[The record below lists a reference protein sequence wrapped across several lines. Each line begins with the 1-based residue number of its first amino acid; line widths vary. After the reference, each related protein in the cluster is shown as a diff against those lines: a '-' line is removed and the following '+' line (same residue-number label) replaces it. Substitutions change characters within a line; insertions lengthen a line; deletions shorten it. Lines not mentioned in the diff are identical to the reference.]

1 MIKGIIFDMDGVLFD
16 TEPFYLRRREDFFKT
31 KGIPIDHLN
40 SKDFIGGNLQEL
52 WKELLGKNR
61 DDAIVKAITTDYDAY
76 KQAHKP
82 PYQKLLITEVNSCLE
97 QLKKQGIKLAVASNS
112 KRQDVLLALE
122 TTQIKDYFEIIL
134 AREDVSR
141 GKPYPDIYNK
151 AVQKLGLQKKQLLVV
166 EDSQKGIAAAKAAN
180 LTVFAITDYRYGID
194 QSQADHKIN
203 HLGQLCVKI
212 GCFGS

>member
-1 MIKGIIFDMDGVLFD
+1 M
-16 TEPFYLRRREDFFKT
+16 
-31 KGIPIDHLN
+31 N

-151 AVQKLGLQKKQLLVV
+151 AVQKLGLQKTTACSRRQPKRHCCRQSSQS
-166 EDSQKGIAAAKAAN
+166 DS
-180 LTVFAITDYRYGID
+180 FCHYRLPIW
-194 QSQADHKIN
+194 H
-203 HLGQLCVKI
+203 
-212 GCFGS
+212 